1 MYKFLLP
8 LLLSSTLSF
17 AGIVNGIALTVNDA
31 PITLFDIDDTMVRQ
45 NVDKN
50 QAVSL
55 LVDKVLYEQ
64 LIEKHNIKAD
74 VFDVNTYIEK
84 LAASNNMDLF
94 AFKSIIRQ
102 KYPDYSQFENEAKQ
116 VVTRQKLIANVVKG
130 KLKIASDEDMELFYN
145 NHQEKYSTAKTV
157 EVVEYTSKNKAS
169 LISVAKSPLALPKDV
184 NRSPL
189 VLQTN
194 EINPQLVYLLN
205 NTKQNVFTPI
215 FTANKM
221 YTMLFIIK
229 KEGVATLEFK
239 AVKTKVF
246 NEVMALREKKY
257 LKDFFEKQKLT
268 ADIKILR

>member
-1 MYKFLLP
+1 MYKLLLTFLLT
-8 LLLSSTLSF
+8 SSLSF
-17 AGIVNGIALTVNDA
+17 AGIVNGIALTINDA
-31 PITLFDIDDTMVRQ
+31 PITLFDIDETMVSQ
-45 NVDKN
+45 NINKN
-50 QAVSL
+50 QAIGL
-55 LVDKVLYEQ
+55 LVDKILYEQ
-64 LIEKHNIKAD
+64 LIEKYNIKAD
-74 VFDVNTYIEK
+74 IFDVNEYIEK

-102 KYPDYSQFENEAKQ
+102 KYPDYSQFEDEAKK

-130 KLKIASDEDMELFYN
+130 KLKIASEEDMKLFYD

-157 EVVEYTSKNKAS
+157 EVVEYTSKKKAS
-169 LISVAKSPLALPKDV
+169 LIAVVKSPLTMPADV

-189 VLQTN
+189 VLQTQ
-194 EINPQLVYLLN
+194 EINPQMQYLLN

-221 YTMLFIIK
+221 YAMLFIIK
-229 KEGVATLEFK
+229 KEGLATLDFDG
-239 AVKTKVF
+239 VKTKVF
-246 NEVMALREKKY
+246 NEVMALREKKF

>member
-1 MYKFLLP
+1 MYKLL
-8 LLLSSTLSF
+8 LTFLLSSGLSF

-31 PITLFDIDDTMVRQ
+31 PITLFDIDQTIVSQ

-50 QAVSL
+50 QAVGL
-55 LVDKVLYEQ
+55 LVDKILYEQ
-64 LIEKHNIKAD
+64 LIEKNNIKAD
-74 VFDVNTYIEK
+74 VFDVNDYIEK

-102 KYPDYSQFENEAKQ
+102 KYPDYSKFENEAKQ
-116 VVTRQKLIANVVKG
+116 VVTRQKLIATVVKG
-130 KLKIASDEDMELFYN
+130 KLKIASDEDMKLYYD

-157 EVVEYTSKNKAS
+157 EVVEYTSKKKAS
-169 LISVAKSPLALPKDV
+169 LIAVVKSPLTMPTDV

-189 VLQTN
+189 VLQTQ
-194 EINPQLVYLLN
+194 EINPQMQYLLN
-205 NTKQNVFTPI
+205 NTQQNAFTPI

-229 KEGVATLEFK
+229 KEGVATLDFNG
-239 AVKTKVF
+239 VKTKVF
-246 NEVMALREKKY
+246 IEVMALREKKF
-257 LKDFFEKQKLT
+257 LKNFFEKQKLT

>member
-1 MYKFLLP
+1 MYK
-8 LLLSSTLSF
+8 LLLAFLFSSTLSF
-17 AGIVNGIALTVNDA
+17 AGIVNGIALTVNDS
-31 PITLFDIDDTMVRQ
+31 PITLFDIDQTIVNQ

-50 QAVSL
+50 QAVGL

-64 LIEKHNIKAD
+64 LIEKHNINVD
-74 VFDVNTYIEK
+74 VFDVNEYIEK

-102 KYPDYSQFENEAKQ
+102 KYPDYSKFEDEARQ
-116 VVTRQKLIANVVKG
+116 VVTRQKLIQTVIKG
-130 KLKIASDEDMELFYN
+130 KLTIASEEDIQLYYN
-145 NHQEKYSTAKTV
+145 NHQDKYTTAQTV
-157 EVVEYTSKNKAS
+157 EVVEYKSKKKAS
-169 LISVAKSPLALPKDV
+169 LISVAKSPLTMPVDV
-184 NRSPL
+184 NRAPL
-189 VLQTN
+189 VLQMQD
-194 EINPQLVYLLN
+194 INPKMQYLLN
-205 NTKQNVFTPI
+205 NTQQNTFTPI

-221 YTMLFIIK
+221 YTMLFILK
-229 KEGVATLEFK
+229 KEGVTTLGIE